1 MSEFKPL
8 ILIVDDE
15 PMQREM
21 LREHLEKMSNFEI
34 HAFGTGEECLAAAK
48 IRTPTIVFLDYQLN
62 NEVKDAMDGIE
73 VLKELKEIYP
83 ETDVVMI
90 SGQDKIEVAVN
101 SIKYGAFDYIVKG
114 EGAFHRAEKSVF
126 NIYRFHKLQSSAK
139 FYKKLMIIF
148 GIGLLLLILLA
159 IYLQQKG
166 YIRDQPGML
175 Y

>member
-1 MSEFKPL
+1 MSDFRPI

-21 LREHLEKMSNFEI
+21 LREHLSKMATFEI

-48 IRTPTIVFLDYQLN
+48 IRTPTIVFLDYHLN
-62 NEVKDAMDGIE
+62 KEVKDAMDGIE
-73 VLKELKEIYP
+73 VLKEIKEQYP

-101 SIKYGAFDYIVKG
+101 SIKHGAFDYIVKG
-114 EGAFHRAEKSVF
+114 EGAFHRAEKTVF
-126 NIYRFHKLQSSAK
+126 NIYRFHKLQGSAT

-148 GIGLLLLILLA
+148 GIGMVLMIILI
-159 IYLQQKG
+159 IFLQSKG
-166 YIRDQPGML
+166 YISNTPGWS
-175 Y
+175 

>member
-1 MSEFKPL
+1 MSDFKPI

-21 LREHLEKMSNFEI
+21 LREHLSQMSNFEI

-48 IRTPTIVFLDYQLN
+48 IRMPTIVFLDYNLN
-62 NEVKDAMDGIE
+62 SEVKDAMNGIE
-73 VLKELKEIYP
+73 VLQEIKENYP
-83 ETDVVMI
+83 ATDVVMI

-114 EGAFHRAEKSVF
+114 EGAFYRAEKTVF
-126 NIYRFHKLQSSAK
+126 NIYRFHKLQDSAA

-148 GIGLLLLILLA
+148 GVGMLLMIILV
-159 IYLQQKG
+159 IFLQRMG
-166 YIRDQPGML
+166 YITNTPGWT
-175 Y
+175 

>member
-48 IRTPTIVFLDYQLN
+48 IRSPTIVFLDYQLN

-73 VLKELKEIYP
+73 VLKELKGIYP